1 MACKR
6 CGAEGVVDRDG
17 FCEECA
23 REETALA
30 SGVMKTST
38 IVVAAGETTG
48 VYRSL
53 KELPPDLQRKL
64 RRATNGANA
73 GTILIADKRGR
84 DEIAR
89 VIRKLPNAAAAAEPP
104 SRLWNAR
111 MQQAVGMTLIVCTLI
126 LIWLVFTNRF

>member
-6 CGAEGVVDRDG
+6 CGVEGALDRDG

-23 REETALA
+23 REEIGLA

-53 KELPPDLQRKL
+53 KELPPELQRKL

-84 DEIAR
+84 EEIAR
-89 VIRKLPNAAAAAEPP
+89 VIRKLPNAATPDP
-104 SRLWNAR
+104 HSRFWNPR
-111 MQQAVGMTLIVCTLI
+111 VQQAVGMALIICTLV